1 MVALVL
7 LVSMG
12 FGVAQGILFL
22 RPANQ
27 WWNILDLV
35 ANYRYR
41 YVHFTS
47 EVFTKTVI
55 AGFRLFLLVNIL
67 SLISAICRKLICSES
82 S

>member
-7 LVSMG
+7 LVSMD

-41 YVHFTS
+41 YLHFTS
-47 EVFTKTVI
+47 EVSPK
-55 AGFRLFLLVNIL
+55 LLLPVL
-67 SLISAICRKLICSES
+67 ACSWS
-82 S
+82 SIF